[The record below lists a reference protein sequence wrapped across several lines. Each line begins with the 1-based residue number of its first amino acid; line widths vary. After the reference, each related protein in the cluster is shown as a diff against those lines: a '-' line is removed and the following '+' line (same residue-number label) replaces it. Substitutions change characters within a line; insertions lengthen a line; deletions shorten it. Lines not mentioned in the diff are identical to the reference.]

1 MKKLLLASDLS
12 PRILQ
17 EVVSNRADL
26 LVLGTHRRTGVAHAF
41 LGSVAEELLAAA
53 PSDVLVARA
62 WG

>member
-26 LVLGTHRRTGVAHAF
+26 LVLGTHGRTGVAHAF
-41 LGSVAEELLAAA
+41 LGSVAEEPLGEA

-62 WG
+62 W